1 MINTNKIYQWSR
13 TNLFSNWYNSL
24 LSLIIIFAFIKFI
37 PPLLNWLFFD
47 ANFIGTTKEECTG
60 DGACWLFIKFWIT
73 RFMYGLY
80 PDAEIWRIN
89 AAFLMLIGT
98 VITAFLLVQKLKNI
112 LLFFYYLYFRL

>member
-47 ANFIGTTKEECTG
+47 ATFRE
-60 DGACWLFIKFWIT
+60 
-73 RFMYGLY
+73 
-80 PDAEIWRIN
+80 
-89 AAFLMLIGT
+89 
-98 VITAFLLVQKLKNI
+98 VQKLNVMEMAPAGYSLRYGLKNLSMVYI
-112 LLFFYYLYFRL
+112 QRIKFGE

>member
-47 ANFIGTTKEECTG
+47 ATFRGSSKAECYG
-60 DGACWLFIKFWIT
+60 DELVGYSLRYGLKNLSMVYIQRIKF
-73 RFMYGLY
+73 G
-80 PDAEIWRIN
+80 E
-89 AAFLMLIGT
+89 
-98 VITAFLLVQKLKNI
+98 
-112 LLFFYYLYFRL
+112 